1 MSPCLIWWIARRD
14 HELCPGYKERTPA
27 RSFSSARQCT
37 RVGFGTACM
46 TLTFRVNQTWYSQNT
61 VRCASCMDASGTGTP
76 VADSPLP
83 HRHVRNTG
91 RRSSKVTSSAISRA
105 GRSFWSLDGGLRSS
119 GNARCA
125 IIVEKRQQAKS
136 ISGCGGRSSNT
147 RLAFEARERPTGHSS
162 VALVAHVRARR
173 AITLQHGQQL
183 AVGQLLRPP
192 PRSGRCGGTTP
203 GTRPSPGTWNTR
215 RPRPVNAQ
223 RHARRIGEAFG
234 YLPAAELLL
243 TGWPVPRRASPLP
256 MLSRS
261 GSRSWKS
268 LRRRSPGAAA
278 RPRMSGCKPRGA
290 RGSRHPL

>member
-91 RRSSKVTSSAISRA
+91 KRSSKVTSSAISRA

-125 IIVEKRQQAKS
+125 IIAEKRQQAKS
-136 ISGCGGRSSNT
+136 ISGCGGRSSST

-183 AVGQLLRPP
+183 AVGQLLRPL
-192 PRSGRCGGTTP
+192 P
-203 GTRPSPGTWNTR
+203 GQVAAVEPLQALGPVRGPGIRGDLDLLT
-215 RPRPVNAQ
+215 VNGMVGEP
-223 RHARRIGEAFG
+223 ARRSATCPG
-234 YLPAAELLL
+234 
-243 TGWPVPRRASPLP
+243 RSC
-256 MLSRS
+256 SR
-261 GSRSWKS
+261 
-268 LRRRSPGAAA
+268 
-278 RPRMSGCKPRGA
+278 
-290 RGSRHPL
+290 